1 MLLDL
6 AARARSLYRVEQLEA
21 TGQLPSVQPPRRFLP
36 GSSEGGA
43 GDGRRRGLRLL
54 LVAGVV
60 VVVVVALWGVDTNA
74 TRGKV
79 GRNVTLAGTS
89 IAGLSAPEV
98 EAAVA
103 DLAER
108 YRVADVVVDAPEGGF
123 QANAAELGLSVIADR
138 TAEDAMT
145 VGRTGNVAARIWGWA
160 RGFVSERKA
169 PVRITVDEKAM
180 ARIVVERDPKRTPP
194 VEPSLTVKDD
204 KVVPKPGVPGRG
216 IFGPSVL
223 AALQEAGPEGLPL
236 RISVKRDSLPPR
248 FPIEDAQRLAERAE
262 QLSTGGLPVAAG
274 PATAT
279 VPASVVRSWFAT
291 QPTAE
296 ELQLT
301 VDASGVPDTLAEL
314 FPKPTVPPVDAG
326 FSVSGGR
333 VSITPSKAGSG
344 CCGPGAAAAIQSS
357 LLSRTPGDATA
368 VSLPLKT
375 VPPSRDEEAAR
386 KLGIVEPIGT
396 FTTNHAGGEPRV
408 RNIHRIADMIQG
420 AVIAPGATFSV
431 NDYVGRRT
439 AANGFVPAPIID
451 EHYKFTEDVGGG
463 ISQFATTIFNAAFF
477 AGLDIPSY
485 YMHGIY
491 ISRYPYGR
499 ESTISFPSPDVR
511 IRNNTPHGVLIWPTY
526 TETSITVTMFSTKY
540 VTGEQTNQT
549 TEKKG
554 VCTAVTTERT
564 RTYVD
569 GRKATDR
576 FNALY
581 SPEEGVKC
589 D

>member
-1 MLLDL
+1 MD
-6 AARARSLYRVEQLEA
+6 QLEA
-21 TGQLPSVQPPRRFLP
+21 TGQLPVVQPPRRLRP
-36 GSSEGGA
+36 GPSEGGRGGA
-43 GDGRRRGLRLL
+43 RRRVLRVL
-54 LVAGVV
+54 LVAAVA

-79 GRNVTLAGTS
+79 GRGVTLAGTS
-89 IAGLSAPEV
+89 IARLAAPELD
-98 EAAVA
+98 AAVA

-108 YRVADVVVDAPEGGF
+108 YRTAEVTVDASEGGF
-123 QANAAELGLSVIADR
+123 QASGAELGLSVVADL
-138 TAEDAMT
+138 TAADAMT
-145 VGRTGNVAARIWGWA
+145 VGRTGNVATRIVGWA
-160 RGFVSERKA
+160 RSFVSERKA
-169 PVRITVDEKAM
+169 PVRITVDEAAM
-180 ARIVVERDPKRTPP
+180 ASVVKERDPARTPP
-194 VEPSLTVKDD
+194 VEPSVTVEDD
-204 KVVPKPGVPGRG
+204 KVVPKPGEPGRG
-216 IFGPSVL
+216 ISAPSVL
-223 AALQEAGPEGLPL
+223 VALQKAGPEGLPL
-236 RISVKRDSLPPR
+236 RISVERDALPPR

-262 QLSTGGLPVAAG
+262 QLSVDGLPVAAG

-279 VPASVVRSWFAT
+279 VPASVLRGWFTA
-291 QPTAE
+291 QPTE
-296 ELQLT
+296 TELKLV
-301 VDASGVPDTLAEL
+301 VDASDAPDALAEL
-314 FPKPTVPPVDAG
+314 FPRPTVAPVDAG

-357 LLSRTPGDATA
+357 LLSRSAGDAA
-368 VSLPLKT
+368 VALPLKS
-375 VPPSRDEEAAR
+375 VPPSRTEDDAR
-386 KLGIVEPIGT
+386 KLGVVEPIGT

-408 RNIHRIADMIQG
+408 RNIHRIADLVQG
-420 AVIAPGATFSV
+420 ALIEPGATFSV

-439 AANGFVPAPIID
+439 TANGFVPAPVID
-451 EHYKFTEDVGGG
+451 YEYKFTEDVGGG

-511 IRNNTPHGVLIWPTY
+511 IRNNTPYGVLIWSTY
-526 TETSITVTMFSTKY
+526 TETSITVTMYSTKY
-540 VTGEQTNQT
+540 VSGEQTGQT

-569 GRKATDR
+569 GRRTTDR
-576 FNALY
+576 FSGLY
-581 SPEEGVKC
+581 SPGEGVKC